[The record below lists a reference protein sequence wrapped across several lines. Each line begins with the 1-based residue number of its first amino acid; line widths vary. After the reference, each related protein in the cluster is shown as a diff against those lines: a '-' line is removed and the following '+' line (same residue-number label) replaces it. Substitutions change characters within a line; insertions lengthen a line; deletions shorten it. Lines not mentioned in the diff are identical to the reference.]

1 MRDKPKK
8 LSEVAYKALKN
19 KIINMSGG
27 AYISARQFADEIG
40 ISYTPVREAFLRV
53 QNEGS
58 LKLVPNVG
66 FFVESLDI
74 TDLIQI
80 FQVRECIETFVLD
93 KVFERITKEHIERMK
108 ELSARQEEE
117 LNRNRIFEYQ
127 LLDIKF
133 HEIFF
138 LLYGN
143 RSLLNFYRDIRDQ
156 YMICSKEI
164 ATVHSH
170 NAITEHFNYFNCLE
184 SGDKEGAIAC
194 LKNHIHQVR
203 ERMTAGYINV
213 IEGGS

>member
-1 MRDKPKK
+1 MRDKSRK

-27 AYISARQFADEIG
+27 SYISARQFADEIG

-53 QNEGS
+53 QKEGS

-66 FFVESLDI
+66 FFVESLGI

-93 KVFERITKEHIERMK
+93 KVFDRITKDHIKRMK
-108 ELSARQEEE
+108 EISAKQSEE
-117 LNRNRIFEYQ
+117 LSRNRIFEYQ

-133 HEIFF
+133 HEILFV
-138 LLYGN
+138 LYGN
-143 RSLLNFYRDIRDQ
+143 RPLLNFYRDIRDQ

-164 ATVHSH
+164 ATVHSQ
-170 NAITEHFNYFNCLE
+170 NAVLEHANYFTCLE
-184 SGDKEGAIAC
+184 SGDKEQAIDC
-194 LKNHIHQVR
+194 LKNHINHAR
-203 ERMTAGYINV
+203 ERMTEGYISV
-213 IEGGS
+213 IEGGT